1 MPKGFRRLG
10 LKVRPTGGSF
20 IKYIYFRPQ
29 KKSDSDDDDDVKCT
43 LFVTNLSAV
52 SALAARREA
61 FSVFSRFGD
70 IEDVVLDNRPAVGC
84 GRVTF
89 STPDSVRAAME
100 EPAATAES
108 STAVPYQDEHAPFLP
123 RRGSVATIS
132 PPPTEA
138 AAAAAAAVGRAAT
151 TAGGRRGGA
160 SSAAAAAAAGV
171 AQTTRRAR
179 PQ

>member
-108 STAVPYQDEHAPFLP
+108 STAVPYQDEHAPF
-123 RRGSVATIS
+123 
-132 PPPTEA
+132 PPTA
-138 AAAAAAAVGRAAT
+138 RVGGDNIAT
-151 TAGGRRGGA
+151 ADGSSSGSSSSSGASGDDGGA